1 MKINGNA
8 GGSAW
13 IIPPFIHSLRWLV
26 DWLHWQINFLAA
38 GRHWTQCG
46 AAFWPKAE
54 TSFRNW
60 LGGCWSAKWGE
71 VDREHLSKLDDGRCN
86 FSFSNASIWRIDVGV
101 FSFFFFC
108 YLFARTENWV
118 WHLVNFSP
126 IWYIF
131 HSVWG
136 QPNLIMTAGRHLVK
150 LIASLSPIAQ
160 GSKQL

>member
-101 FSFFFFC
+101 FSFFFLLSFC
-108 YLFARTENWV
+108 THWELSLAFSKFFA
-118 WHLVNFSP
+118 
-126 IWYIF
+126 
-131 HSVWG
+131 
-136 QPNLIMTAGRHLVK
+136 NLIYFPLGL
-150 LIASLSPIAQ
+150 
-160 GSKQL
+160 GSTEFNYDCRQALGQVNCQFEPHCARQ